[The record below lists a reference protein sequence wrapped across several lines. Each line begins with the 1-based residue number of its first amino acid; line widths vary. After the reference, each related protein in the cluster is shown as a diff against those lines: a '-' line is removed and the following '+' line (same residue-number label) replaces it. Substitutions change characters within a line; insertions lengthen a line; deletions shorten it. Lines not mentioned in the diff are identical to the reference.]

1 MPAYQGTPRICADK
15 PAVKAFAG
23 EPTCAT
29 GLQSAGYAGKS
40 KLFGSCFSPK
50 FEQEHL
56 GQAVLVGFGPQK
68 DQVARGTYN
77 KVLVPH
83 IEEAFRR
90 IKALNLPYQLRTVNG
105 YQFRYAK
112 TDKNKAALMGRSEYT
127 SLRGRPNWSGSWNT
141 LCAQL
146 DLQENRFDEMVPE
159 RHLPKRD
166 ILSNHSYGSA
176 FDLNVRENPF
186 DSKLPFDLPIE
197 IVRLLENMGFYWGG
211 RYHDY
216 MHFEWV
222 DPRPPAG
229 SAIHVNSGVKWPLGA
244 EAGPQSYVKYFG
256 LNETG
261 KSGYFPIGTA
271 QNIHGG
277 IHLDP
282 FAPSKLA
289 DGTLVQ
295 PAWKSGTCP
304 VSSFL
309 PGYVVAARCFP
320 EEGSEDPRL
329 LEATEGRPL
338 GFVLVR
344 HELREPPPKSGKDKD
359 KDKDKDEKA
368 KASEPN
374 AVPTKVFYSLYMH
387 LDPPASAASLK
398 TTQGVSWL
406 DTLLGMQ
413 HGCLVNLDPS
423 ARGLGIGDVR
433 WLDQPASADAPEVVV
448 RGEKEPV
455 TLVGSEGQR
464 LGFVKACPEE
474 VREAVG
480 AFRRGAVV
488 TFDAPLLPVG
498 TGHILGTIS
507 PTNGAGY
514 LHWEVF
520 CVKDGASALDT
531 IAKKAADELGLQ
543 LREVSENIPDN
554 FIDMP
559 DETGEGVNELKAIFG
574 NRGLAV
580 EDMTDERYSGAL
592 RRYMLDPGRFGP
604 GSKVGSH
611 GGATYP
617 VTIQIGHDSSVPPKA
632 NPDGSPFKLQVRY
645 LRGEQEL
652 YEQTVSLGQADT
664 MLSLDVPVEADSL
677 ALWSADLYLDSPS
690 IPEDR
695 VEAHE
700 KEQFQERK
708 QHLAQVL
715 QGRYRNVILSHTNE
729 WTPEGLKAQLD
740 KRMQKGKLG
749 NVLRLGD
756 ADLEALV
763 KVFRPIT
770 WWGRV
775 RSEGDPAGE
784 VPLLGKNGK
793 VETLFGTQAEHHQLP
808 TDAHVQCMHPVTCA
822 AITEMLLER
831 SQVAFSDSWGPVPL
845 RAAEDVSKPPLLALV
860 WSGKKNALGGK
871 VTAVLVQHGFG
882 SSGKDEKNAVTFK
895 LERMDKDGAVDLG
908 VATYDEGIAR
918 AEAYFDWWGTWR
930 LTAWEAGKQLT
941 PAQELD
947 TTVTIPKPDI
957 LPDSME
963 WHPVEGQPGH
973 YNVNMVVKGSRPAQ
987 LKGYVVLDYAKVPA
1001 DSTEPPTEFTP
1012 GNVAV
1017 PISFQTT
1024 DADTERVSGGL
1035 RYRGDFLVG
1044 RVKAKENPRVSEHF
1058 RFEDFIRVKGTG
1070 QRVFEGEESKFQLAI
1085 PLIDRLQQ
1093 LSGLC
1098 QRQRLGIRVSSVAED
1113 GASVV
1118 VRPTLPALFSALAS
1132 LAQELPSSE
1141 LSSVHID
1148 EESHCLLVKYLLK
1161 TTDSVPTASVHLS
1174 LGLGLLCEEKLDA
1187 SGVNL
1192 QVRPLSVFPNGG
1204 FFAFAPEQGAGR
1216 CTFQDI
1222 ERPVANDCIVQETNC
1237 RIPQLQL
1244 FEFGPMDLSFAET
1257 SLRAEVELMGD
1268 EQLWRLAK
1276 PIFRLELSGREVTGG
1291 SLMKNRLLHEWP
1303 ISTKLQDKHALNV
1316 SPGETF
1322 YVTAEVSAKGG
1333 LAAMPPSKQTSMK
1346 LEPRLESWA
1355 YEVAGKWLILRGVAT
1370 ATPRGHRVEVIACV
1384 EDSSGLWVDAAVSVM
1399 APVDK
1404 QKNYVLGEKG
1414 LFVAKVALA
1423 SLDRNRRYR
1432 FSWGLPLEAPLTSQR
1447 HSVIVDLK
1455 NVGTMR

>member
-23 EPTCAT
+23 EPASAT

-127 SLRGRPNWSGSWNT
+127 SLRGKPNWNGSWNT

-186 DSKLPFDLPIE
+186 DSKLPFDLPLE

-229 SAIHVNSGVKWPLGA
+229 SGIHVNSGVKWPLGA

-261 KSGYFPIGTA
+261 RSGYFPIGTA

-309 PGYVVAARCFP
+309 PGYIVAARCFP
-320 EEGSEDPRL
+320 EKGSEDPRL
-329 LEATEGRPL
+329 REATEGRPL

-344 HELREPPPKSGKDKD
+344 HELREPPPKSEKGKD

-398 TTQGVSWL
+398 TTQGVPWL

-474 VREAVG
+474 VREAVE

-498 TGHILGTIS
+498 AGHILGTIS
-507 PTNGAGY
+507 PSNGAGY

-580 EDMTDERYSGAL
+580 EDMTDERYPGAL

-770 WWGRV
+770 WWGRI

-860 WSGKKNALGGK
+860 WSGKKNSLGGK

-882 SSGKDEKNAVTFK
+882 SSGKDEKDAVTFK
-895 LERMDKDGAVDLG
+895 LERMDRDGAVDLG

-930 LTAWEAGKQLT
+930 LTAWQAGKQLT
-941 PAQELD
+941 PARELD

-957 LPDSME
+957 LPDSVE

-1001 DSTEPPTEFTP
+1001 DSGEPPTEFTP

-1017 PISFQTT
+1017 PISLQTT

-1070 QRVFEGEESKFQLAI
+1070 QRVFKGDESDFSLAL
-1085 PLIDRLQQ
+1085 PLIERLEQ
-1093 LSGLC
+1093 LRFSC
-1098 QRQRLGIRVSSVAED
+1098 HCQRLGIRVSSLSEK
-1113 GASVV
+1113 GTVV
-1118 VRPTLPALFSALAS
+1118 TLKPILPALFSDFAS
-1132 LAQELPSSE
+1132 LAQK
-1141 LSSVHID
+1141 LSSSSLFPVRVD
-1148 EESHCLLVKYLLK
+1148 EQNKSVLLSCLMDE
-1161 TTDSVPTASVHLS
+1161 TDSVATASADLS
-1174 LGLGLLCEEKLDA
+1174 FGLGLLCEDQLDTF
-1187 SGVNL
+1187 GVNL
-1192 QVRPLSVFPNGG
+1192 QPRPLSVLPNGG
-1204 FFAFAPEQGAGR
+1204 FATLTSEQGVDRRTLAE
-1216 CTFQDI
+1216 I
-1222 ERPVANDCIVQETNC
+1222 EHLAANDCIVRTTSY
-1237 RIPQLQL
+1237 RMPQLQF
-1244 FEFGPMDLSFAET
+1244 FEFGPVNLSFAAT
-1257 SLRAEVELMGD
+1257 SLKAEVELMGD
-1268 EQLWRLAK
+1268 ECQWRLAK
-1276 PIFRLELSGREVTGG
+1276 PIFRLELPDRELTGG
-1291 SLMKNRLLHEWP
+1291 SLRQNRLLHEWTL
-1303 ISTKLQDKHALNV
+1303 STKAQDKNALNV
-1316 SPGETF
+1316 PPGETF
-1322 YVTAEVSAKGG
+1322 HVSAEVSSKDG
-1333 LAAMPPSKQTSMK
+1333 LAAIPPGKRASLT
-1346 LEPRLESWA
+1346 LEPRLESWSH
-1355 YEVAGKWLILRGVAT
+1355 EIKGKWLILRGVAV
-1370 ATPRGHRVEVIACV
+1370 ATPQGHRVEVIAEA
-1384 EDSSGLWVDAAVSVM
+1384 EDSSGLWVEAAVSVT

-1404 QKNYVLGEKG
+1404 QRNLVLGEKG
-1414 LFVAKVALA
+1414 IFMAKVVLT
-1423 SLDRNRRYR
+1423 SLDRSRRYR
-1432 FSWGLPLEAPLTSQR
+1432 FSLRLPLEAPLTRQSL
-1447 HSVIVDLK
+1447 SDIVDFK
-1455 NVGTMR
+1455 NVRTLR